1 MEETIIKAA
10 ILVSFIFCGY
20 TLKQLR
26 IFGRSTFNTISTIVF
41 NITLPSVIVVNLNGI
56 HFDTRYLL
64 ISLLAIIFNLV
75 MVAMGYAAGRT
86 KDEKAFYMLNMNGYN
101 IGNFALPFVSYFFDS
116 AAVLIV
122 CIFDAGNSL
131 MCLGGA
137 YGLARC
143 VRGEKG
149 ESIVMIL
156 AKTIFSSIPVLSY
169 ITMITLSLAGF
180 SLPQVVIDWAKIPAS
195 ANTFLSMLMIGV
207 ALGLSLKKEYLHLI
221 YTDVGL
227 RLLASVVI
235 AAFVY
240 FALDYPMAIKKVIMV
255 LVFAPVAGMACYYT
269 AKMKLKIE
277 VAACISSFYILLSI
291 VVMSAMIIALQSV

>member
-26 IFGRSTFNTISTIVF
+26 LFGRSTFNTISTIVF
-41 NITLPSVIVVNLNGI
+41 NITLPSVILVNLNGI

-64 ISLLAIIFNLV
+64 ISVLAIIFNLI
-75 MVAMGYAAGRT
+75 MVGMGYATGRT

-149 ESIVMIL
+149 ESIAMIL

-169 ITMITLSLAGF
+169 I
-180 SLPQVVIDWAKIPAS
+180 IDWAKIPAS

-227 RLLASVVI
+227 RLLTSVVI

-291 VVMSAMIIALQSV
+291 VVMSAMIIALQSI

>member
-26 IFGRSTFNTISTIVF
+26 LFGRSTFNTISTIVF
-41 NITLPSVIVVNLNGI
+41 NITLPSVILVNL
-56 HFDTRYLL
+56 
-64 ISLLAIIFNLV
+64 
-75 MVAMGYAAGRT
+75 
-86 KDEKAFYMLNMNGYN
+86 
-101 IGNFALPFVSYFFDS
+101 
-116 AAVLIV
+116 
-122 CIFDAGNSL
+122 
-131 MCLGGA
+131 
-137 YGLARC
+137 
-143 VRGEKG
+143 
-149 ESIVMIL
+149 L

-169 ITMITLSLAGF
+169 IIMITLSLAGF

-227 RLLASVVI
+227 RLLTSVVI

-291 VVMSAMIIALQSV
+291 VVMSAMIIALQSI

>member
-1 MEETIIKAA
+1 M
-10 ILVSFIFCGY
+10 
-20 TLKQLR
+20 
-26 IFGRSTFNTISTIVF
+26 
-41 NITLPSVIVVNLNGI
+41 PSVILVNLNGI

-64 ISLLAIIFNLV
+64 ISLLAIIFNLI
-75 MVAMGYAAGRT
+75 MVGMGYAAGRT

-149 ESIVMIL
+149 ESIAMIL
-156 AKTIFSSIPVLSY
+156 GKTIFSSIPVLSY
-169 ITMITLSLAGF
+169 IIMITLSLAGF

-227 RLLASVVI
+227 RLLTSVVI

-291 VVMSAMIIALQSV
+291 VVMSAMIIALQSI

>member
-20 TLKQLR
+20 LLKQLR
-26 IFGRSTFNTISTIVF
+26 LFGRSTFNTISTIVF
-41 NITLPSVIVVNLNGI
+41 NITLPSVIIVNLNGI
-56 HFDTRYLL
+56 HFETRYLL
-64 ISLLAIIFNLV
+64 ISLLAIVFNLI
-75 MVAMGYAAGRT
+75 MVGAGWAAGKT

-149 ESIVMIL
+149 ESIVTIL
-156 AKTIFSSIPVLSY
+156 AKAIFSSLPVLSY
-169 ITMITLSLAGF
+169 ITMIILSLTGF
-180 SLPQVVIDWAKIPAS
+180 ELPSVLIDWAKVPAS

-207 ALGLSLKKEYLHLI
+207 ALGLSLKKEYLKLI

-227 RLLASVVI
+227 RLLMSVVFM
-235 AAFVY
+235 AFVY
-240 FALDYPMAIKKVIMV
+240 AVLDYPMAIKKVLMV

-291 VVMSAMIIALQSV
+291 VVMSSLIIVLQSV

>member
-26 IFGRSTFNTISTIVF
+26 LFGRSTFNTISTIVF

-207 ALGLSLKKEYLHLI
+207 ALGLSLKKEYLHLHLYRCGPAPAGI
-221 YTDVGL
+221 RRYSGL
-227 RLLASVVI
+227 RLFCPRLSHGHQESHHGPG
-235 AAFVY
+235 
-240 FALDYPMAIKKVIMV
+240 LCTRCWH
-255 LVFAPVAGMACYYT
+255 G
-269 AKMKLKIE
+269 
-277 VAACISSFYILLSI
+277 LLLHGQDE
-291 VVMSAMIIALQSV
+291 A

>member
-26 IFGRSTFNTISTIVF
+26 LFGRSTFNTISTIVF
-41 NITLPSVIVVNLNGI
+41 NITLPSVILVNLNGI

-64 ISLLAIIFNLV
+64 ISLLAIIFNLI
-75 MVAMGYAAGRT
+75 MVGMGYA
-86 KDEKAFYMLNMNGYN
+86 AFYMLNMNGYN

-149 ESIVMIL
+149 ESIAMIL

-169 ITMITLSLAGF
+169 IIMITLSLAGF

-227 RLLASVVI
+227 RLLTSVVI

-291 VVMSAMIIALQSV
+291 VVMSAMIIALQSI

>member
-1 MEETIIKAA
+1 
-10 ILVSFIFCGY
+10 
-20 TLKQLR
+20 
-26 IFGRSTFNTISTIVF
+26 
-41 NITLPSVIVVNLNGI
+41 
-56 HFDTRYLL
+56 
-64 ISLLAIIFNLV
+64 
-75 MVAMGYAAGRT
+75 
-86 KDEKAFYMLNMNGYN
+86 
-101 IGNFALPFVSYFFDS
+101 
-116 AAVLIV
+116 
-122 CIFDAGNSL
+122 
-131 MCLGGA
+131 
-137 YGLARC
+137 
-143 VRGEKG
+143 
-149 ESIVMIL
+149 MIL

>member
-26 IFGRSTFNTISTIVF
+26 LFGRSTFNTISTIVF
-41 NITLPSVIVVNLNGI
+41 NITLPSVILVNLNGI

-64 ISLLAIIFNLV
+64 ISLLAIIFNLI
-75 MVAMGYAAGRT
+75 MVGMGYAAGRT

-137 YGLARC
+137 YG

-149 ESIVMIL
+149 ESIAMIL

-169 ITMITLSLAGF
+169 IIMITLSLAGF

-227 RLLASVVI
+227 RLLTSVVI

-291 VVMSAMIIALQSV
+291 VVMSAMIIALQSI